1 MPASAA
7 CDGNRGRRP
16 QATIPTQPET
26 YETGSRNR
34 FHKSW
39 QRLSR
44 GRSAGSRRVV
54 PRGSRSS
61 FVSGRRR
68 LRLAIIVKA
77 VTSSHPLSIIPPPS
91 TSRTAP
97 CHVLLTWQES
107 DARGSRKGPGPPNTM
122 GVSAMQTYFDT
133 AATDLVAQAS
143 TLNPGLNVSMWNLI
157 AALAAVLSAVQLIPQ
172 VRNAIKAD
180 ELKGISLTTFLVISF
195 TTILWMLY
203 GIHLEDTAIIVANGI
218 ACLCALT
225 VSLMK
230 IRSGTVLKRVR

>member
-1 MPASAA
+1 
-7 CDGNRGRRP
+7 
-16 QATIPTQPET
+16 
-26 YETGSRNR
+26 
-34 FHKSW
+34 
-39 QRLSR
+39 
-44 GRSAGSRRVV
+44 
-54 PRGSRSS
+54 
-61 FVSGRRR
+61 
-68 LRLAIIVKA
+68 
-77 VTSSHPLSIIPPPS
+77 
-91 TSRTAP
+91 
-97 CHVLLTWQES
+97 
-107 DARGSRKGPGPPNTM
+107 M

-230 IRSGTVLKRVR
+230 IRSGTVLKPVR